1 MHHGYQEGVTNMFYK
16 VFDKK
21 AESRVDINV
30 ALAQELHKPERNLCE
45 NKEKTWTADLSDIE
59 LLS

>member
-1 MHHGYQEGVTNMFYK
+1 MHHGYQEGVTNMVYK

-45 NKEKTWTADLSDIE
+45 NKDKT
-59 LLS
+59 